1 MHIIQ
6 KHEAVFEEA
15 EEDLV
20 KPFMNSLT
28 YCFSCGS

>member
-15 EEDLV
+15 EKDLV
-20 KPFMNSLT
+20 KPFMTSLT
-28 YCFSCGS
+28 YCLSFGS